1 MQFVA
6 RGTRR
11 CKAKSVAQKTVKLDN
26 FRIPTAGDLLKLA
39 EALHDWSHGLDP
51 TIGSTIPL
59 DVPVCD
65 SVNDLDESE
74 VA

>member
-1 MQFVA
+1 MATSTVSTSA
-6 RGTRR
+6 R
-11 CKAKSVAQKTVKLDN
+11 KSRPKQIRFDN
-26 FRIPTAGDLLKLA
+26 FRIPTSGDLLKLA

-65 SVNDLDESE
+65 SVADLDESE
-74 VA
+74 VG